1 MPERLR
7 IAQLVYSLDIEAGGG
22 VTRTALEMV
31 KKLDPA
37 RFEVSLVSLG
47 YPGPHPETDL
57 VADLQAQ
64 GIRVFEPPGWDVR
77 HPYRSFYRSLLALRG
92 ELIYRPVDLLHS
104 HSEFSDISACALK
117 LMGSPAILLRTVHY
131 PYAEEWKDRPARRL
145 FLTNFLYP
153 LLFAGEVAV
162 NQVNAARLNRRL
174 AARLLKRRAR
184 CIHSAIQLE
193 RFAQPRRP
201 GVNIRRDLGIP
212 PDACVVGTVGRL
224 AQQKGYS
231 VLLAAAAAA
240 LARRSALFF
249 LVVGDGPQAQA
260 LRQQADQLGISSRV
274 LFTGGRADVEDLLA
288 AMDLFVSSSLWEG
301 LPAVILEAMASGVP
315 VIATRIPGTLEVV
328 THGVDGWL
336 VPPGEAQPLAE
347 AILLLSSD
355 PSLQAALVDQGRL
368 RVQDFSLDR
377 LVSSYESLYQELGS
391 RHRRSR

>member
-1 MPERLR
+1 MGSRAPPSRWSKSS
-7 IAQLVYSLDIEAGGG
+7 IP
-22 VTRTALEMV
+22 
-31 KKLDPA
+31 PA
-37 RFEVSLVSLG
+37 STLSLVSLG
-47 YPGPHPETDL
+47 YPGPHPETGL
-57 VADLQAQ
+57 VAALQAQ

-92 ELIYRPVDLLHS
+92 ELIRRPVDLLHS
-104 HSEFSDISACALK
+104 HSEFSDISAIALR
-117 LMGSPAILLRTVHY
+117 LLGNPALLLRTVHY
-131 PYAEEWKDRPARRL
+131 PYRDEWKGRPLRRWL
-145 FLTNFLYP
+145 LTGILYP

-162 NQVNAARLNRRL
+162 NQVNAARLDRRL

-201 GVNIRRDLGIP
+201 GVDIRRELGIP

-231 VLLAAAAAA
+231 VLLAAAAEA
-240 LARRSALFF
+240 LARRPALFF

-260 LRQQADQLGISSRV
+260 LRQEADQLGISSRV
-274 LFTGGRADVEDLLA
+274 LFTGGRTDVEDLLA
-288 AMDLFVSSSLWEG
+288 GMDLFVSSSLWEG
-301 LPAVILEAMASGVP
+301 LPAVVLEAMASGVP

-347 AILLLSSD
+347 AILLLLSD
-355 PSLQAALVDQGRL
+355 RSLRAALVDQGRL
-368 RVQDFSLDR
+368 RVQDFSMDS
-377 LVSSYESLYQELGS
+377 LVSSYATLYQELCLRRWGDSGRGS
-391 RHRRSR
+391 R